1 MIPCFSCIARECD
14 EIPKYVCPFL
24 EDYHREQELIQI
36 FERMFGET
44 PTTADIS
51 YLKLLDK

>member
-1 MIPCFSCIARECD
+1 MIPCFSCITRECD
-14 EIPKYVCPFL
+14 EIPKYACPFI
-24 EDYHREQELIQI
+24 EDYHREQELIQT

>member
-1 MIPCFSCIARECD
+1 MMRYKTSPISRRFI
-14 EIPKYVCPFL
+14 YVCQFL
-24 EDYHREQELIQI
+24 EDYHREQELIQT

>member
-1 MIPCFSCIARECD
+1 MD
-14 EIPKYVCPFL
+14 KEIPQDRL
-24 EDYHREQELIQI
+24 EELIKT
-36 FERMFGET
+36 FERMFGEA

>member
-1 MIPCFSCIARECD
+1 MMRYKMD
-14 EIPKYVCPFL
+14 KEIPQDRL
-24 EDYHREQELIQI
+24 EELIKT

-44 PTTADIS
+44 PTTTDIS

>member
-1 MIPCFSCIARECD
+1 MNN
-14 EIPKYVCPFL
+14 EIPQDRL
-24 EDYHREQELIQI
+24 EELIKT

-44 PTTADIS
+44 PTTTDIS